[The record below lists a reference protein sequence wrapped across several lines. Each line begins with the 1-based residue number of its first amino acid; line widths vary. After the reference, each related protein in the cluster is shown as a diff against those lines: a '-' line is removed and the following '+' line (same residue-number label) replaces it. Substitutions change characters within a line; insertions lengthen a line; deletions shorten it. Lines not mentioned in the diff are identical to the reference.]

1 MICILQEK
9 YEKYKKLSKEMVDK
23 MKKYDDDINTKNKII
38 KQYEN
43 DIEQLKSMSKDYND
57 LKKRYNDLKEENIRL
72 KVNLLILGK
81 TK

>member
-1 MICILQEK
+1 MI
-9 YEKYKKLSKEMVDK
+9 DK
-23 MKKYDDDINTKNKII
+23 MKKYEDDINTKNKII
-38 KQYEN
+38 KQYED

-57 LKKRYNDLKEENIRL
+57 LKKRYDDLKEENIRL